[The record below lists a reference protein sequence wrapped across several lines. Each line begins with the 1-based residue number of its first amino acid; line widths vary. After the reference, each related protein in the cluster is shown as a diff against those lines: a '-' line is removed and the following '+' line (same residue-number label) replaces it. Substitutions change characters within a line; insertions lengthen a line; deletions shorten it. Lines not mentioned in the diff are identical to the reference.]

1 MQTFLDY
8 YEQEIQ
14 PQIAAIDIFLKSE
27 EPPYDADIVGEL
39 LEIPPLEWQQML
51 KEEMTERQVKL
62 DMIDGIRRELKKI
75 SFITRGI
82 FFQLMKRGGSSLC
95 GMFRRATELYLPE
108 AYTAEVIAYIFD
120 LPIAPVRKATEELG
134 QKTFT
139 DEMLPQ
145 VFSKISLAEIRFP
158 F

>member
-27 EPPYDADIVGEL
+27 EPPYDSDIVGEL
-39 LEIPPLEWQQML
+39 LEIAPEEWQAILQ
-51 KEEMTERQVKL
+51 EE
-62 DMIDGIRRELKKI
+62 KI
-75 SFITRGI
+75 TFITRGI
-82 FFQLMKRGGSSLC
+82 FFQLMKRGNSPLC

-108 AYTAEVIAYIFD
+108 AYTPEVIAYIFD
-120 LPIAPVRKATEELG
+120 LPIEPVRKATEKLG
-134 QKTFT
+134 QTTFT
-139 DEMLPQ
+139 EKMLPQ
-145 VFSKISLAEIRFP
+145 IFSEISLAEIRFP

>member
-27 EPPYDADIVGEL
+27 EPPYDKDIVGEL
-39 LEIPPLEWQQML
+39 LEIPPLEWQQL
-51 KEEMTERQVKL
+51 LQEE
-62 DMIDGIRRELKKI
+62 KI
-75 SFITRGI
+75 SFLTRGI
-82 FFQLMKRGGSSLC
+82 FFQLMKRGNSPLC

-108 AYTAEVIAYIFD
+108 AYTAEVIAYIFG
-120 LPIAPVRKATEELG
+120 LPIEPVRRAAEELG

-139 DEMLPQ
+139 EKMLPQ
-145 VFSKISLAEIRFP
+145 VFSRISLAEIRFP

>member
-27 EPPYDADIVGEL
+27 EPPYDAEIAGEL
-39 LEIPPLEWQQML
+39 LEIPLQEWQAL
-51 KEEMTERQVKL
+51 LREE
-62 DMIDGIRRELKKI
+62 KI

-82 FFQLMKRGGSSLC
+82 FLQLMKRGSSPLC

-120 LPIAPVRKATEELG
+120 LPIEPVRKAAERMG
-134 QKTFT
+134 QETFT
-139 DEMLPQ
+139 DGELPKI
-145 VFSKISLAEIRFP
+145 FSMISLAETRYLF
-158 F
+158 

>member
-8 YEQEIQ
+8 YKQEIQ

-27 EPPYDADIVGEL
+27 EPPYDSGIVGDL
-39 LEIPPLEWQQML
+39 LEIPSAEWKKLLQ
-51 KEEMTERQVKL
+51 EEQ
-62 DMIDGIRRELKKI
+62 I

-82 FFQLMKRGGSSLC
+82 FFQLMKRGTSPLC

-108 AYTAEVIAYIFD
+108 AYTPEVIAYIFD
-120 LPIAPVRKATEELG
+120 LPIEPVRRAARELG
-134 QKTFT
+134 EKTFT
-139 DEMLPQ
+139 DAMLPL
-145 VFSKISLAEIRFP
+145 VFSKISLAETRFP

>member
-1 MQTFLDY
+1 MHTFLDY
-8 YEQEIQ
+8 YQQEIQ

-27 EPPYDADIVGEL
+27 EPPYDSDIVGEL
-39 LEIPPLEWQQML
+39 LEIPPEEWRNLLQ
-51 KEEMTERQVKL
+51 KEQ
-62 DMIDGIRRELKKI
+62 I

-82 FFQLMKRGGSSLC
+82 FFQLMKRGNSPLC

-108 AYTAEVIAYIFD
+108 AYTPEVIAYIFD
-120 LPIAPVRKATEELG
+120 LPIESVRKAAREVG

-139 DEMLPQ
+139 DAMLPL
-145 VFSKISLAEIRFP
+145 VFSRISLAETRFP

>member
-27 EPPYDADIVGEL
+27 EPPYDAEIAGEL
-39 LEIPPLEWQQML
+39 LEIPLQEWQEL
-51 KEEMTERQVKL
+51 LREE
-62 DMIDGIRRELKKI
+62 KI

-82 FFQLMKRGGSSLC
+82 FLQLMKRGSSPLC

-120 LPIAPVRKATEELG
+120 LPIEPVRKAAERMG
-134 QKTFT
+134 QETFT
-139 DEMLPQ
+139 DGELPRI
-145 VFSKISLAEIRFP
+145 FSMISLAETRYLF
-158 F
+158 

>member
-27 EPPYDADIVGEL
+27 EPPYDRDIVGEL
-39 LEIPPLEWQQML
+39 LEIPPSEWQQL
-51 KEEMTERQVKL
+51 LQEEQIT
-62 DMIDGIRRELKKI
+62 
-75 SFITRGI
+75 FITRRI
-82 FFQLMKRGGSSLC
+82 FFQLMKRGNSPLC

-108 AYTAEVIAYIFD
+108 AYTAEVIAYIFC
-120 LPIAPVRKATEELG
+120 LPIEPVRKAAEELG

-145 VFSKISLAEIRFP
+145 MFSKISLSETRFP

>member
-1 MQTFLDY
+1 MQTFWDY

-27 EPPYDADIVGEL
+27 EPPYDKDIVGEL
-39 LEIPPLEWQQML
+39 LEIPPLEWQSLLQ
-51 KEEMTERQVKL
+51 EE
-62 DMIDGIRRELKKI
+62 KI

-82 FFQLMKRGGSSLC
+82 FFQLMKRGNSPLC

-108 AYTAEVIAYIFD
+108 AYTAEVIAYIFG
-120 LPIAPVRKATEELG
+120 LPIELVRRAAEELG

-139 DEMLPQ
+139 DALLPE

>member
-27 EPPYDADIVGEL
+27 EPPYDSDIVGEL
-39 LEIPPLEWQQML
+39 LEIAPEEWQAILQ
-51 KEEMTERQVKL
+51 EE
-62 DMIDGIRRELKKI
+62 KI
-75 SFITRGI
+75 TFITRGI
-82 FFQLMKRGGSSLC
+82 FFQLMKRGNSPLC

-108 AYTAEVIAYIFD
+108 AYTPEVIAYIFS
-120 LPIAPVRKATEELG
+120 LPIEPVRKAAEKLG
-134 QKTFT
+134 QTTFT
-139 DEMLPQ
+139 EKMLPQ
-145 VFSKISLAEIRFP
+145 IFSEISLAEIRFP

>member
-27 EPPYDADIVGEL
+27 EPPYDSDIVGDL
-39 LEIPPLEWQQML
+39 LDIPPSEWQQVL
-51 KEEMTERQVKL
+51 QEE
-62 DMIDGIRRELKKI
+62 KI
-75 SFITRGI
+75 TFITRSI
-82 FFQLMKRGGSSLC
+82 FFQLMKRGNSPLC

-120 LPIAPVRKATEELG
+120 LPIESVRKAAEKLG

-145 VFSKISLAEIRFP
+145 IFSEISLAETRFP
-158 F
+158 S

>member
-27 EPPYDADIVGEL
+27 EPPYDMDIVGEL
-39 LEIPPLEWQQML
+39 LEIPSEEWQSLLQA
-51 KEEMTERQVKL
+51 E
-62 DMIDGIRRELKKI
+62 KI
-75 SFITRGI
+75 TFLTRGI
-82 FFQLMKRGGSSLC
+82 FFQLMKRGSSPLC

-120 LPIAPVRKATEELG
+120 LPVEPVRKAAKEMG
-134 QKTFT
+134 QDTFT
-139 DEMLPQ
+139 DVELPQ
-145 VFSKISLAEIRFP
+145 VFSKISLAETRYLF
-158 F
+158 

>member
-14 PQIAAIDIFLKSE
+14 PQIVAIDIFLKSE
-27 EPPYDADIVGEL
+27 EPPYDKEIVGEL
-39 LEIPPLEWQQML
+39 LEIPPQEWRSFLE
-51 KEEMTERQVKL
+51 EE
-62 DMIDGIRRELKKI
+62 KI

-82 FFQLMKRGGSSLC
+82 FFQLMKRGNSPLC

-120 LPIAPVRKATEELG
+120 LPIAPVRKAAEELG

>member
-8 YEQEIQ
+8 FEQEIQ

-27 EPPYDADIVGEL
+27 EPPYDSDIVGEL
-39 LEIPPLEWQQML
+39 LEISPAEWQALLQ
-51 KEEMTERQVKL
+51 EEQIT
-62 DMIDGIRRELKKI
+62 
-75 SFITRGI
+75 FITRGI
-82 FFQLMKRGGSSLC
+82 FFQLLKRGNSPLC

-108 AYTAEVIAYIFD
+108 AYTAEIIAYIFD
-120 LPIAPVRKATEELG
+120 LPIESVRKATEELG

-145 VFSKISLAEIRFP
+145 VFSKISLAETRFLS
-158 F
+158 

>member
-27 EPPYDADIVGEL
+27 EPPYDSDIVGEL
-39 LEIPPLEWQQML
+39 LEIPPSEWQQL
-51 KEEMTERQVKL
+51 LQEEQIT
-62 DMIDGIRRELKKI
+62 
-75 SFITRGI
+75 FITRRI
-82 FFQLMKRGGSSLC
+82 FFQLMKWGNSPLC

-108 AYTAEVIAYIFD
+108 AYTAEVIAYIFC
-120 LPIAPVRKATEELG
+120 LPIEPVRKAAEELG

-145 VFSKISLAEIRFP
+145 VFSKISLSETRFP

>member
-27 EPPYDADIVGEL
+27 EPPYDSDIVGEL
-39 LEIPPLEWQQML
+39 LEIAPEEWQAILQ
-51 KEEMTERQVKL
+51 EE
-62 DMIDGIRRELKKI
+62 KI
-75 SFITRGI
+75 TFITRGI
-82 FFQLMKRGGSSLC
+82 FFQLMKRGNSPLC

-108 AYTAEVIAYIFD
+108 AYTPEVIAYIFD
-120 LPIAPVRKATEELG
+120 LPIEPVRKAAEKLG
-134 QKTFT
+134 QTTFT
-139 DEMLPQ
+139 EKMLPQ
-145 VFSKISLAEIRFP
+145 IFSEISLAEIRFP